1 MEIVT
6 GVITVAGN
14 NDNETVYDFGLE
26 SSVEDQMMTGA
37 ITAAGNID
45 HDTVMNIGIESFV
58 GDLSSDDEFAVAA
71 AAVMVTGRSNFAY
84 NKNQI
89 DAGSKRAP
97 TKRWTCLNFNFGID
111 FETKIRSFVFSV
123 SQFPGMGGRQNT
135 QQKKHNKIVETANT
149 LIDPNSSS
157 IWLSRMNSTIRNS
170 LVKWT

>member
-45 HDTVMNIGIESFV
+45 HDTVMDIRIESFV

-71 AAVMVTGRSNFAY
+71 AAVMVATSPTIRTRST
-84 NKNQI
+84 QVPR
-89 DAGSKRAP
+89 GH
-97 TKRWTCLNFNFGID
+97 
-111 FETKIRSFVFSV
+111 
-123 SQFPGMGGRQNT
+123 
-135 QQKKHNKIVETANT
+135 QQKGGHV
-149 LIDPNSSS
+149 
-157 IWLSRMNSTIRNS
+157 
-170 LVKWT
+170 